1 MCFISLKCTNHK
13 NYRNKVYDLK
23 RQVEKLTAEY
33 FTTVSLIRLKFLALN
48 SKKNFKILKIK
59 TKSGT
64 KMRYD

>member
-33 FTTVSLIRLKFLALN
+33 FTTVSLISLKFLALK
-48 SKKNFKILKIK
+48 SIKNLNYRKIK
-59 TKSGT
+59 TKAGT